1 MPSSNVDWDI
11 SGSVGVVTFNRPEAR
26 NALTWDMYDALVEA
40 CDAADA
46 HADVRVFIIRGAGGA
61 FAAGTDIRQFRDFR
75 TGDDG
80 VAYERRLDAIVERVE
95 RMKLPTIAAVDGP
108 AVGGGCAIAIACDFR
123 ICSERARFGVPVA
136 RTLGN
141 CLSMANTARL
151 IDMVGTA
158 KAREILIG
166 ARLLD
171 AGEAFAA
178 GLATAVVPN
187 DRLEPETL
195 ALAEKLSTYA
205 RSTIEASK
213 EMLRRLRDYRR
224 PPSADDIIRK
234 CYGSS
239 DFREGVQAFL
249 QGRKTMFETDQR
261 SAFSDQSSANPSVLA
276 DSRTPKADS

>member
-40 CDAADA
+40 CDAAEA
-46 HADVRVFIIRGAGGA
+46 HPDVRVFIIRGAGGA
-61 FAAGTDIRQFRDFR
+61 FAAGTDIKQFRDFR

-95 RMKLPTIAAVDGP
+95 RMRLPTIAAVDGP

-158 KAREILIG
+158 MAREILIG
-166 ARLLD
+166 AHLLD
-171 AGEAFAA
+171 ADAAFTA

-187 DRLEPETL
+187 DRFDPEVR
-195 ALAEKLSTYA
+195 ALADKLATYA
-205 RSTIEASK
+205 RSTIESTK
-213 EMLRRLRDYRR
+213 EMMRRLRDHRR
-224 PPSADDIIRK
+224 PPDADDLIRA
-234 CYGSS
+234 CYGSD
-239 DFREGVQAFL
+239 DFKKGVEAFL
-249 QGRKTMFETDQR
+249 QGRKPLFE
-261 SAFSDQSSANPSVLA
+261 
-276 DSRTPKADS
+276 

>member
-40 CDAADA
+40 CDAAEA

-75 TGDDG
+75 SGDDG
-80 VAYERRLDAIVERVE
+80 VAYERRLDTIVERVE

-158 KAREILIG
+158 RAREMLIG

-171 AGEAFAA
+171 ADEAFRA
-178 GLATAVVPN
+178 GLANAVVPT
-187 DRLEPETL
+187 DRLEHETR
-195 ALAEKLSTYA
+195 ALAEKLATYA
-205 RSTIEASK
+205 RSTIESTK
-213 EMLRRLRDYRR
+213 EIMQRIRDHRLS
-224 PPSADDIIRK
+224 PNADDVIRA
-234 CYGSS
+234 CYGSN

-249 QGRKTMFETDQR
+249 QGRKAMFEG
-261 SAFSDQSSANPSVLA
+261 S
-276 DSRTPKADS
+276 

>member
-40 CDAADA
+40 CEAAEA

-61 FAAGTDIRQFRDFR
+61 FAAGTDIKQFRDFR
-75 TGDDG
+75 SGDDG
-80 VAYERRLDAIVERVE
+80 VAYERRLDGIIERVE
-95 RMKLPTIAAVDGP
+95 RMKLPTIASVDGP

-171 AGEAFAA
+171 ADEAFGA

-187 DRLEPETL
+187 DRIEAETH

-213 EMLRRLRDYRR
+213 EMLRRLRDHRR
-224 PPSADDIIRK
+224 PPNADDIIRA
-234 CYGSS
+234 CYGSN

-249 QGRKTMFETDQR
+249 QGRKTMFETKQR
-261 SAFSDQSSANPSVLA
+261 SASSDQPSAKTSVPA
-276 DSRTPKADS
+276 DSRKPIADS

>member
-11 SGSVGVVTFNRPEAR
+11 SGSVGVVTFNRPETR

-40 CDAADA
+40 CDAAEA
-46 HADVRVFIIRGAGGA
+46 HDQVRVFIIRGAGGA
-61 FAAGTDIRQFRDFR
+61 FAAGTDIKQFREFR
-75 TGDDG
+75 SGDDG

-95 RMKLPTIAAVDGP
+95 RMTLPTIAEVDGP
-108 AVGGGCAIAIACDFR
+108 AVGGGCAIAMACDFR

-141 CLSMANTARL
+141 CLSMANTVRL

-158 KAREILIG
+158 RAREILIG

-171 AGEAFAA
+171 AGDALTA
-178 GLATAVVPN
+178 GLANAVVPT
-187 DRLEPETL
+187 DRLEAETR
-195 ALAEKLSTYA
+195 ALADKLASYA
-205 RSTIEASK
+205 RSTIESTK
-213 EMLRRLRDYRR
+213 EIMRRIRDHRR
-224 PPSADDIIRK
+224 PPNADDVVRA

-249 QGRKTMFETDQR
+249 RGRKAMFD
-261 SAFSDQSSANPSVLA
+261 
-276 DSRTPKADS
+276 